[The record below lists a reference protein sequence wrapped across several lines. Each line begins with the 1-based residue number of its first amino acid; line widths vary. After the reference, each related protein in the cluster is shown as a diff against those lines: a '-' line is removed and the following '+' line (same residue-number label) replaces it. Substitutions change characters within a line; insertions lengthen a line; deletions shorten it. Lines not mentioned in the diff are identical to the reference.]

1 MASSETESLRPSP
14 TPGVVARVAGMA
26 VFVVGLVAYMQVNGL
41 PRQGY
46 QVVII
51 LWLATVAWDVRRPM
65 REHLA
70 FLRDWWPPFAVLLLY
85 LYSRGVS
92 DNLGILDVSFT
103 WPIEADRWLFGG
115 TLPTEYLQAHLCGV
129 PCRQSLQPRWYD
141 VVLTTVYYSH
151 FFAALAVGAV
161 LWKRNRPAWIGYMRR
176 YLAIMLLSVAGYILY
191 PMAPPWMAARDGY
204 LTGDV
209 ARITGRGWF
218 DLTASSRSV
227 TASTETTA
235 QQDLSSIG
243 NQVAAM
249 PSLHSALAIFIAW
262 WVVSHFR
269 TPWRWTVL
277 LYPAS
282 MLFALVYYAEHYV
295 VDEIA
300 GALLV
305 VVVMVAWGWWDRR
318 RRKSQ
323 EASLETSQ
331 ETSPDQETE
340 PAWDTISSASR
351 SGASSGMKC
360 ATPSS
365 TTSSNPPEQ

>member
-1 MASSETESLRPSP
+1 MTGGEAEALRPGLP
-14 TPGVVARVAGMA
+14 LGVLARAAGM
-26 VFVVGLVAYMQVNGL
+26 VLFVVGLVAYIQVNGL

-92 DNLGILDVSFT
+92 DNLGILNVSFT

-129 PCRQSLQPRWYD
+129 PCRQSLTPRWYD

-151 FFAALAVGAV
+151 FFAALGIGAI
-161 LWKRNRPAWIGYMRR
+161 LWKRNRPAWVGYMRR

-204 LTGDV
+204 LTDDV

-227 TASTETTA
+227 TASAQTTA

-262 WVVSHFR
+262 WVVTHFR

-305 VVVMVAWGWWDRR
+305 VVVMAGWSWWDRR
-318 RRKSQ
+318 RR
-323 EASLETSQ
+323 ASR
-331 ETSPDQETE
+331 DQATE
-340 PAWDTISSASR
+340 PAWDTISEASR

-365 TTSSNPPEQ
+365 TTSSNPAEQ

>member
-1 MASSETESLRPSP
+1 MTGAEADTARTGLPS
-14 TPGVVARVAGMA
+14 VDLARVAGVV
-26 VFVVGLVAYMQVNGL
+26 VFVVGLVAYIELNGL

-51 LWLATVAWDVRRPM
+51 LWLATVAWDVRRPV

-92 DNLGILDVSFT
+92 DNLGILSVSYV
-103 WPIEADRWLFGG
+103 WPIDADRWLFGG
-115 TLPTEYLQAHLCGV
+115 TLPTEWLQANLCGE
-129 PCRQSLQPRWYD
+129 PCRQSLAPRWYD
-141 VVLTTVYYSH
+141 VLLTTVYYSH
-151 FFAALAVGAV
+151 FFAALAIGAV
-161 LWKRNRPAWIGYMRR
+161 LWKRNRTAWIGYMRR

-204 LTGDV
+204 LTDDV

-218 DLTASSRSV
+218 DLTASARS
-227 TASTETTA
+227 TTA
-235 QQDLSSIG
+235 TQATTTQQDLSSIG

-262 WVVSHFR
+262 WVVAHFR

-300 GALLV
+300 GGLLV
-305 VVVMVAWGWWDRR
+305 VVVMLGWAWWDRR
-318 RRKSQ
+318 SRARR
-323 EASLETSQ
+323 A
-331 ETSPDQETE
+331 
-340 PAWDTISSASR
+340 A
-351 SGASSGMKC
+351 GAV
-360 ATPSS
+360 A
-365 TTSSNPPEQ
+365 EDVR

>member
-1 MASSETESLRPSP
+1 MTGGEAEVARAEVRSIDL
-14 TPGVVARVAGMA
+14 ARVAGVVA
-26 VFVVGLVAYMQVNGL
+26 FVVALVAYMQTNGL

-51 LWLATVAWDVRRPM
+51 LWLATVAWDVRRPVK
-65 REHLA
+65 EHLA

-92 DNLGILDVSFT
+92 DNLGILSVSFT

-115 TLPTEYLQAHLCGV
+115 ILPTEWLQAHLCGV
-129 PCRQSLQPRWYD
+129 PCRQSLAPRWYD
-141 VVLTTVYYSH
+141 VVLTTVYYTH
-151 FFAALAVGAV
+151 FFAALAIGAV

-204 LTGDV
+204 LTNDV

-227 TASTETTA
+227 TPTVQTTT

-269 TPWRWTVL
+269 SRWRWSVL

-300 GALLV
+300 GGLLV
-305 VVVMVAWGWWDRR
+305 VVVMACWAWWDRR
-318 RRKSQ
+318 RTTR
-323 EASLETSQ
+323 
-331 ETSPDQETE
+331 
-340 PAWDTISSASR
+340 
-351 SGASSGMKC
+351 
-360 ATPSS
+360 ATPDDVR
-365 TTSSNPPEQ
+365 